1 MTDQNA
7 PQISPQI
14 FNLEVP
20 ILGICWGMQFITNV
34 FGGEVKP
41 LEKREDGVF
50 DIDIVEK
57 SVYLQI
63 WKISNQCFCVGI
75 DTFFNSEK
83 FMT

>member
-57 SVYLQI
+57 SDLFADMENKQSVLL
-63 WKISNQCFCVGI
+63 SR
-75 DTFFNSEK
+75 D
-83 FMT
+83 